1 MKKDDMFLKK
11 LLLREMEKEEEKIRK
26 QVEQDEDLKDMKPSD
41 DFMEK
46 IMQKAEKLQEEQ
58 NAFRNLS
65 KEDQEALMLGKELQL
80 RREEK
85 EKEEVAEE
93 LVPDPEETEQQMKL
107 AAGGEPLQ
115 EIPPV
120 LESDAGTAK
129 RKVRK
134 WKKRTMLALVAAIVA
149 VLGVGVTTFGNGG
162 YVVERVSRLL
172 GGRKSTN
179 ITSESSESKDV
190 NITTQEE
197 INEEEIFQKVK
208 DEFGFDAVRMDYK
221 PIDMQMI
228 DYVVDKS
235 LLSADIYY
243 EYKGQV
249 LTYSIIP
256 PLQNFSY
263 GYDIEDPIVDEYVM
277 EVNSVKINITEYLI
291 EESNQT
297 EYAAKFKYKDV
308 EYIMVGIIEKG
319 EFEKIL
325 KNLHFF

>member
-65 KEDQEALMLGKELQL
+65 KEDQEALMLGKELQF

-162 YVVERVSRLL
+162 YVADAFKQLV
-172 GGRKSTN
+172 GGRTN
-179 ITSESSESKDV
+179 TRIDAEK
-190 NITTQEE
+190 EE
-197 INEEEIFQKVK
+197 KELYGDIEEEKVFQRIK
-208 DEFGFDAVRMDYK
+208 DEFGFDGVRMDYK
-221 PIDMQMI
+221 PEKMKIIDWI
-228 DYVVDKS
+228 VDES
-235 LLSADIYY
+235 MMSAEIYY
-243 EYKGQV
+243 DYDGQIIS
-249 LTYSIIP
+249 YSMIP

-263 GYDIEDPIVDEYVM
+263 GYDIEDPIVDEYAM
-277 EVNSVKINITEYLI
+277 EVKGVNINITEYLI
-291 EESNQT
+291 EESQQT
-297 EYAAKFKYKDV
+297 EYSAKFKYKKV
-308 EYIMVGIIEKG
+308 EYIIVGIIEKE

>member
-26 QVEQDEDLKDMKPSD
+26 QVEQDEDLKNMKPSD

-179 ITSESSESKDV
+179 ITSESSKSKDA

-221 PIDMQMI
+221 PKDMKM
-228 DYVVDKS
+228 VDS
-235 LLSADIYY
+235 IINAEYLSADIFY
-243 EYKGQV
+243 EYKKQIIS
-249 LTYSIIP
+249 YSIIP

-263 GYDIEDPIVDEYVM
+263 GYDIEDPIIDEYEM
-277 EVNSVKINITEYLI
+277 EVNNVKINITEYLI
-291 EESNQT
+291 EESQQK

-308 EYIMVGIIEKG
+308 EYIMVGVIEKG

>member
-93 LVPDPEETEQQMKL
+93 LVPDPEETEHQMKL

-162 YVVERVSRLL
+162 YVAKRVSQMLA
-172 GGRKSTN
+172 GRKSTN
-179 ITSESSESKDV
+179 IDTEREKREVYKEDD
-190 NITTQEE
+190 EE
-197 INEEEIFQKVK
+197 KIFQQIK

-221 PIDMQMI
+221 PEKMKMLE
-228 DYVVDKS
+228 YVVDKE
-235 LLSADIYY
+235 LLSATIFY

-249 LTYSIIP
+249 LSYNIIP
-256 PLQNFSY
+256 SLQNFSY
-263 GYDIEDPIVDEYVM
+263 GYDIEDPIVDEYAM
-277 EVNSVKINITEYLI
+277 EVNGIDISITEYLI
-291 EESNQT
+291 QESKQR
-297 EYAAKFKYKDV
+297 EYAAKFKYKEV
-308 EYIMVGIIEKG
+308 EYIMVGIIEKE

>member
-162 YVVERVSRLL
+162 YVVQTLNRVL
-172 GGRKSTN
+172 GGRKN
-179 ITSESSESKDV
+179 VNVNSSNKDDKV
-190 NITTQEE
+190 ISAENDQEE
-197 INEEEIFQKVK
+197 KIFQKIK

-221 PIDMQMI
+221 PDKMKI
-228 DYVVDKS
+228 VDWLVDES
-235 LLSADIYY
+235 MMSAEIYY
-243 EYKGQV
+243 EYNGQV
-249 LTYSIIP
+249 ISYSMIP

-263 GYDIEDPIVDEYVM
+263 GYDIEDPVVDEYVV
-277 EVNSVKINITEYLI
+277 EENGVKINITEYII
-291 EESNQT
+291 EESKQT
-297 EYAAKFKYKDV
+297 EYSAKFKYKEV
-308 EYIMVGIIEKG
+308 EYIMVGIIEKS